1 MPKRLPLSN
10 LLRISLTLMLITL
23 CSGSMFGYWLAR
35 QAARGVVSPP
45 RQSIPPQENPGA
57 YQMPYQDIVLTT
69 LDGISISAW
78 YTPPQNGMTILLA
91 HGFAT
96 RRHIEYHTWLVG
108 QGYGALSWDFRGHGL
123 SGGDHTTFGYL
134 EGQDVF
140 AALDFLLAQ
149 PETQH
154 IAAFGDSMG
163 GVALIG
169 AAAQRPEIEA
179 LVVDSSFRSLQST
192 IQRQVNFP
200 ILDWFAVGIIGD
212 QMGVAV
218 REVSP
223 QDWVSK
229 IAPRPILIIQG
240 TADPLIALDS
250 AQVLGERYGTGAQIW
265 LIPDATHSAAFYT
278 HKIEYCTRVD
288 QFFRESLGVP
298 HN

>member
-1 MPKRLPLSN
+1 MPKRSRLSN
-10 LLRISLTLMLITL
+10 VFRILWVLMLTTL
-23 CSGSMFGYWLAR
+23 CSGLVLGYWLAH
-35 QAARGVVSPP
+35 QAARAVVSPP
-45 RQSIPPQENPGA
+45 RQGIPPEENPGA
-57 YQMPYQDIVLTT
+57 YQMAYRDIVLTT
-69 LDGISISAW
+69 IDGIAISAW
-78 YTPPQNGMTILLA
+78 YSPPQNGMTILIG
-91 HGFAT
+91 HGFGS
-96 RRHIEYHTWLVG
+96 RRFTERHAWLVG
-108 QGYGALSWDFRGHGL
+108 QGYGVLSWDFRGHGL

-140 AALDFLLAQ
+140 AALDFVLAQ

-163 GVALIG
+163 GAALVG
-169 AAAQRPEIEA
+169 ATAQRPEIEA
-179 LVVDSSFRSLQST
+179 LVLDSTFRSLQST
-192 IQRQVNFP
+192 IQRQVNMP
-200 ILDWFAVGIIGD
+200 ILDWFAIGMVGD

-240 TADPLIALDS
+240 TADQLIALDS
-250 AQVLGERYGTGAQIW
+250 AQVLAESYGAGAQVW
-265 LIPDATHSAAFYT
+265 LVPDGTHSSAYFS
-278 HKIEYCTRVD
+278 HHFEYCSRVD